1 MISDRANF
9 AVSDPTSLAWYNC
22 MFNGNESSSKEII
35 MVILQCL
42 QHRALQPHDPLP
54 ELSPLIANSLNP
66 PQEVS
71 ARCEAQC
78 DKIKDL
84 FKLEQVKKEEKKT
97 GENMFKQ
104 K

>member
-1 MISDRANF
+1 M
-9 AVSDPTSLAWYNC
+9 
-22 MFNGNESSSKEII
+22 K
-35 MVILQCL
+35 ILLLFQCL
-42 QHRALQPHDPLP
+42 QHRALEPHEPLP
-54 ELSPLIANSLNP
+54 ELSPMIANSLNP

-78 DKIKDL
+78 EKIKNL
-84 FKLEQVKKEEKKT
+84 FKLEKVKKEDKKT

>member
-1 MISDRANF
+1 MTFNAYQRF
-9 AVSDPTSLAWYNC
+9 AS
-22 MFNGNESSSKEII
+22 II
-35 MVILQCL
+35 YYIHLLLSACFMKIVLLFQCL
-42 QHRALQPHDPLP
+42 QHRALEPHEPLP
-54 ELSPLIANSLNP
+54 ELSPMIANSLNP

-78 DKIKDL
+78 EKLKNL
-84 FKLEQVKKEEKKT
+84 FKLEKVKKEDRKT

>member
-1 MISDRANF
+1 MIQTACISND
-9 AVSDPTSLAWYNC
+9 TH
-22 MFNGNESSSKEII
+22 GNESSSKEII
-35 MVILQCL
+35 MVIFQCL

-84 FKLEQVKKEEKKT
+84 FKLEQVKKEDKKT

>member
-1 MISDRANF
+1 MKIVLLF
-9 AVSDPTSLAWYNC
+9 
-22 MFNGNESSSKEII
+22 
-35 MVILQCL
+35 QCL
-42 QHRALQPHDPLP
+42 QHRALEPHEPLP
-54 ELSPLIANSLNP
+54 ELSPMIANSLNP

-78 DKIKDL
+78 EKLKNL
-84 FKLEQVKKEEKKT
+84 FKLEKVKKGDRKT

>member
-1 MISDRANF
+1 MKIVLLF
-9 AVSDPTSLAWYNC
+9 
-22 MFNGNESSSKEII
+22 
-35 MVILQCL
+35 QCL
-42 QHRALQPHDPLP
+42 QHRALEPHEPLP
-54 ELSPLIANSLNP
+54 ELSPMIANSLNP

-78 DKIKDL
+78 DKLKNL
-84 FKLEQVKKEEKKT
+84 FKLEKVKKEDRKT

>member
-1 MISDRANF
+1 M
-9 AVSDPTSLAWYNC
+9 
-22 MFNGNESSSKEII
+22 KII
-35 MVILQCL
+35 LLFQCL
-42 QHRALQPHDPLP
+42 QHRALEPHEPLP
-54 ELSPLIANSLNP
+54 ELSPMIANSLNP

-78 DKIKDL
+78 EKLKNL
-84 FKLEQVKKEEKKT
+84 FKLEKVKKEDKKT

>member
-1 MISDRANF
+1 MTFNAWQRLASIIYYIQLL
-9 AVSDPTSLAWYNC
+9 TSACFMKIVLL
-22 MFNGNESSSKEII
+22 F
-35 MVILQCL
+35 QCL
-42 QHRALQPHDPLP
+42 QHRALEPHEPLP
-54 ELSPLIANSLNP
+54 ELSPMIANSLNP

-78 DKIKDL
+78 EKLKNL
-84 FKLEQVKKEEKKT
+84 FKLEKVKKEDRKT

>member
-1 MISDRANF
+1 MKIVLLF
-9 AVSDPTSLAWYNC
+9 
-22 MFNGNESSSKEII
+22 
-35 MVILQCL
+35 QCL
-42 QHRALQPHDPLP
+42 QHRALEPHEPLP
-54 ELSPLIANSLNP
+54 ELSPMIANSLNP

-78 DKIKDL
+78 EKLGNL
-84 FKLEQVKKEEKKT
+84 FKLEKVKKEDRKT

>member
-1 MISDRANF
+1 M
-9 AVSDPTSLAWYNC
+9 
-22 MFNGNESSSKEII
+22 K
-35 MVILQCL
+35 MVLLFQCL
-42 QHRALQPHDPLP
+42 QHRALEPHELLP
-54 ELSPLIANSLNP
+54 ELSPMIANSLNP

-78 DKIKDL
+78 EKLKNL
-84 FKLEQVKKEEKKT
+84 FKLEKVKKEDRKT

>member
-1 MISDRANF
+1 MKIVLLF
-9 AVSDPTSLAWYNC
+9 
-22 MFNGNESSSKEII
+22 
-35 MVILQCL
+35 QCL
-42 QHRALQPHDPLP
+42 QHRALEPHEPLP
-54 ELSPLIANSLNP
+54 ELSPMIANSLNP

-78 DKIKDL
+78 EKLKNL
-84 FKLEQVKKEEKKT
+84 FKLEKMKKEDRKT

>member
-1 MISDRANF
+1 M
-9 AVSDPTSLAWYNC
+9 
-22 MFNGNESSSKEII
+22 KII
-35 MVILQCL
+35 LLFQCL
-42 QHRALQPHDPLP
+42 QHRALEPHEPLP
-54 ELSPLIANSLNP
+54 ELSPMIANSLNP

-78 DKIKDL
+78 EKLKNL
-84 FKLEQVKKEEKKT
+84 FKLEKVKKEDRKT

>member
-1 MISDRANF
+1 MKIVLIF
-9 AVSDPTSLAWYNC
+9 
-22 MFNGNESSSKEII
+22 
-35 MVILQCL
+35 QCL
-42 QHRALQPHDPLP
+42 QHRALEPHEPLP
-54 ELSPLIANSLNP
+54 ELSPMIANSLNP

-78 DKIKDL
+78 EKLKNM
-84 FKLEQVKKEEKKT
+84 FKLEKVKKEDRKT

>member
-1 MISDRANF
+1 MKIVLLF
-9 AVSDPTSLAWYNC
+9 
-22 MFNGNESSSKEII
+22 
-35 MVILQCL
+35 QCL
-42 QHRALQPHDPLP
+42 QHRALEPHEPLP
-54 ELSPLIANSLNP
+54 ELSPMIANSLNP

-78 DKIKDL
+78 EKLKNL
-84 FKLEQVKKEEKKT
+84 FKLEKVKKEDKKT

>member
-1 MISDRANF
+1 MKI
-9 AVSDPTSLAWYNC
+9 
-22 MFNGNESSSKEII
+22 
-35 MVILQCL
+35 VILFQCL
-42 QHRALQPHDPLP
+42 QHRALEPHEPLP
-54 ELSPLIANSLNP
+54 ELSPMIANSLNP

-78 DKIKDL
+78 EKIKNL
-84 FKLEQVKKEEKKT
+84 FKLEKVKKEDKKT

>member
-1 MISDRANF
+1 M
-9 AVSDPTSLAWYNC
+9 
-22 MFNGNESSSKEII
+22 K
-35 MVILQCL
+35 MVLLFQCL
-42 QHRALQPHDPLP
+42 QHRALEPHEPLP
-54 ELSPLIANSLNP
+54 ELSPMIANSLNP

-78 DKIKDL
+78 EKLKNL
-84 FKLEQVKKEEKKT
+84 FKLEKVKKEDRKT

>member
-1 MISDRANF
+1 MKIVLLF
-9 AVSDPTSLAWYNC
+9 
-22 MFNGNESSSKEII
+22 
-35 MVILQCL
+35 QCL
-42 QHRALQPHDPLP
+42 QHRALEPHDPLP
-54 ELSPLIANSLNP
+54 ELSPMIANSLNP

-78 DKIKDL
+78 EKLKNL
-84 FKLEQVKKEEKKT
+84 FKLEKVKKEDRKT

>member
-1 MISDRANF
+1 MKIVLLF
-9 AVSDPTSLAWYNC
+9 
-22 MFNGNESSSKEII
+22 
-35 MVILQCL
+35 QCL
-42 QHRALQPHDPLP
+42 QHRALEPHEPLP
-54 ELSPLIANSLNP
+54 ELSPMIVNSLNP

-78 DKIKDL
+78 EKLKNL
-84 FKLEQVKKEEKKT
+84 FKLEKVKKEDRKT

>member
-1 MISDRANF
+1 MKIVLLF
-9 AVSDPTSLAWYNC
+9 
-22 MFNGNESSSKEII
+22 
-35 MVILQCL
+35 QCL
-42 QHRALQPHDPLP
+42 QHRALEPHEPLR
-54 ELSPLIANSLNP
+54 ELSPMIANSLNP

-78 DKIKDL
+78 EKLKNL
-84 FKLEQVKKEEKKT
+84 FKLEKVKKEDRKT

>member
-1 MISDRANF
+1 M
-9 AVSDPTSLAWYNC
+9 
-22 MFNGNESSSKEII
+22 KII
-35 MVILQCL
+35 LFFQCL
-42 QHRALQPHDPLP
+42 QHRALEPHEPLP
-54 ELSPLIANSLNP
+54 ELSPMIANSLNP

-78 DKIKDL
+78 EKLKNL
-84 FKLEQVKKEEKKT
+84 FKLEKMKKEDRKT

>member
-1 MISDRANF
+1 MQIVLLF
-9 AVSDPTSLAWYNC
+9 
-22 MFNGNESSSKEII
+22 
-35 MVILQCL
+35 QCL
-42 QHRALQPHDPLP
+42 QHRALEPHEPLP
-54 ELSPLIANSLNP
+54 ELSPMIANSLNP

-78 DKIKDL
+78 EKLKNL
-84 FKLEQVKKEEKKT
+84 FKLEKVKKEDRKT

>member
-1 MISDRANF
+1 MKIVLLF
-9 AVSDPTSLAWYNC
+9 
-22 MFNGNESSSKEII
+22 
-35 MVILQCL
+35 QCL
-42 QHRALQPHDPLP
+42 QHRALEPHEPLP
-54 ELSPLIANSLNP
+54 ELSPMIANSLNP

-78 DKIKDL
+78 EKLKNM
-84 FKLEQVKKEEKKT
+84 FKLEKVKKEDRKT

>member
-1 MISDRANF
+1 MKIVLLF
-9 AVSDPTSLAWYNC
+9 
-22 MFNGNESSSKEII
+22 
-35 MVILQCL
+35 QCL
-42 QHRALQPHDPLP
+42 QHRALEPHEPLP
-54 ELSPLIANSLNP
+54 ELSPMIANSLNP

-78 DKIKDL
+78 EKLKNL
-84 FKLEQVKKEEKKT
+84 FKLEKVKKEDRKT

>member
-1 MISDRANF
+1 MTFNAGQRLASIIYYIQLL
-9 AVSDPTSLAWYNC
+9 TSACFMKIVLL
-22 MFNGNESSSKEII
+22 F
-35 MVILQCL
+35 QCL
-42 QHRALQPHDPLP
+42 QHRALEPHEPLP
-54 ELSPLIANSLNP
+54 ELSPMIANSLNP

-78 DKIKDL
+78 EKLKNL
-84 FKLEQVKKEEKKT
+84 FKLEKVKKEDRKT

>member
-1 MISDRANF
+1 MKIVLF
-9 AVSDPTSLAWYNC
+9 
-22 MFNGNESSSKEII
+22 F
-35 MVILQCL
+35 QCL
-42 QHRALQPHDPLP
+42 QHRALEPHEPLP
-54 ELSPLIANSLNP
+54 ELSPMIANSLNP

-78 DKIKDL
+78 EKLKNL
-84 FKLEQVKKEEKKT
+84 FKLEKVKKEDRKT

>member
-1 MISDRANF
+1 MKI
-9 AVSDPTSLAWYNC
+9 
-22 MFNGNESSSKEII
+22 
-35 MVILQCL
+35 VILFLCL
-42 QHRALQPHDPLP
+42 QHRALEPHEPLP
-54 ELSPLIANSLNP
+54 ELSPMIANSLNP

-78 DKIKDL
+78 EKIKNL
-84 FKLEQVKKEEKKT
+84 FKLEKVKKEDKKT

>member
-1 MISDRANF
+1 MKIVLLF
-9 AVSDPTSLAWYNC
+9 
-22 MFNGNESSSKEII
+22 
-35 MVILQCL
+35 QCL
-42 QHRALQPHDPLP
+42 QHRALEPHEPLP
-54 ELSPLIANSLNP
+54 ELSPMIANSLYP

-78 DKIKDL
+78 EKLKNL
-84 FKLEQVKKEEKKT
+84 FKLEKVKKEDRKT

>member
-1 MISDRANF
+1 MK
-9 AVSDPTSLAWYNC
+9 L
-22 MFNGNESSSKEII
+22 
-35 MVILQCL
+35 ILLFQCL
-42 QHRALQPHDPLP
+42 QHRALEPHEPLP
-54 ELSPLIANSLNP
+54 ELSPMIANSLNP

-78 DKIKDL
+78 EKLKNL
-84 FKLEQVKKEEKKT
+84 FKLEKVKKEDRKT

>member
-1 MISDRANF
+1 MKI
-9 AVSDPTSLAWYNC
+9 
-22 MFNGNESSSKEII
+22 
-35 MVILQCL
+35 VILFQCL
-42 QHRALQPHDPLP
+42 QHQALEPHEPLP
-54 ELSPLIANSLNP
+54 ELSPMIANSLNP

-78 DKIKDL
+78 EKIKNL
-84 FKLEQVKKEEKKT
+84 FKLEKVKKEDKKT

>member
-1 MISDRANF
+1 MKIVLF
-9 AVSDPTSLAWYNC
+9 
-22 MFNGNESSSKEII
+22 F
-35 MVILQCL
+35 QCL
-42 QHRALQPHDPLP
+42 QHRALEPHEPLP
-54 ELSPLIANSLNP
+54 ELSPMIANSLNP

-78 DKIKDL
+78 EKLKNL
-84 FKLEQVKKEEKKT
+84 FKLEKMKKEDRKT

>member
-1 MISDRANF
+1 MKIVPF
-9 AVSDPTSLAWYNC
+9 
-22 MFNGNESSSKEII
+22 F
-35 MVILQCL
+35 QCL
-42 QHRALQPHDPLP
+42 QHRALEPHEPLP
-54 ELSPLIANSLNP
+54 ELSPMIANSLNP

-78 DKIKDL
+78 EKLKNL
-84 FKLEQVKKEEKKT
+84 FKLEKVKKEDRKT

>member
-1 MISDRANF
+1 M
-9 AVSDPTSLAWYNC
+9 
-22 MFNGNESSSKEII
+22 KII
-35 MVILQCL
+35 LFFQCL
-42 QHRALQPHDPLP
+42 QHRALEPHEPLP
-54 ELSPLIANSLNP
+54 ELSPMIANSLNP

-78 DKIKDL
+78 EKLKNL
-84 FKLEQVKKEEKKT
+84 FKLEKVKKEDRKT